1 MPCNSHTSK
10 PKNVLSRALKNKVDG
25 LTQQKHMMEQFLH
38 NAEVNRSHFGNNHH
52 KFAAQKIIPSTE
64 SGKPSDSTRL
74 ACINPN
80 GREVTFQAGNCVPR
94 HIASFTE
101 NPAESLGLQCLTTAV
116 NCLKKFNLVL
126 RFAQRVT
133 RENTAAVDISEEP
146 MKSFT
151 HAINRFD
158 AHQICQPANHQDST
172 VHSACAVS
180 AFVEGGELSSKN
192 FGGEAGLFFLEHGCA
207 VLPHGVADVIVFYGN
222 TYHCPL
228 PVHPTQS
235 GSKRKKGKG
244 QGKREEVRVSV
255 TPWLPFWA
263 TRSCPPS
270 S

>member
-133 RENTAAVDISEEP
+133 REN
-146 MKSFT
+146 
-151 HAINRFD
+151 
-158 AHQICQPANHQDST
+158 
-172 VHSACAVS
+172 
-180 AFVEGGELSSKN
+180 LS
-192 FGGEAGLFFLEHGCA
+192 LIH
-207 VLPHGVADVIVFYGN
+207 I
-222 TYHCPL
+222 
-228 PVHPTQS
+228 
-235 GSKRKKGKG
+235 
-244 QGKREEVRVSV
+244 
-255 TPWLPFWA
+255 
-263 TRSCPPS
+263 
-270 S
+270 